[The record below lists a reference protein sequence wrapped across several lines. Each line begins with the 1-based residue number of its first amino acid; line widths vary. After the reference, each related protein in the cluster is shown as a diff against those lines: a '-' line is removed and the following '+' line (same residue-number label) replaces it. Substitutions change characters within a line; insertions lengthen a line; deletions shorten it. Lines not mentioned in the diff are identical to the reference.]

1 MEMGCRRGMSTRHFA
16 LNKPNNLLHDKP
28 CPTVCFNDDK
38 HQIAALIEEVL
49 RGKLERKLERL
60 RLRTTAT

>member
-1 MEMGCRRGMSTRHFA
+1 MSTRRFA
-16 LNKPNNLLHDKP
+16 FDKPNKLLHDKP
-28 CPTVCFNDDK
+28 CLIIYFNDDK
-38 HQIAALIEEVL
+38 HRIAALIEEVL